1 MINSTW
7 VGIINWDNGININNV
22 KKQKIVNNNISNN
35 KNIKNSNEIINIT
48 KDINDKD
55 INDKYINDKDINDKY
70 INDKDINDKDINDK
84 DINDKDINDKDINDK
99 DINDKDINDKDILQ
113 NVNYFNFKNSKI
125 PYYNE
130 NTEYLHSYT
139 INNKKYNNNYYKLL
153 DRMGNIS
160 KFILKG
166 NDYYRLYISK
176 NSNKYFNTTEDIN
189 NDTKN
194 SKMFNYLQNDK
205 LSNNIKHFSK
215 INIVYQEIEKS
226 NYNENE
232 YNEEYL

>member
-194 SKMFNYLQNDK
+194 SKMFNSLQNDK

>member
-55 INDKYINDKDINDKY
+55 INDKY
-70 INDKDINDKDINDK
+70 
-84 DINDKDINDKDINDK
+84 INDKDINDK

-194 SKMFNYLQNDK
+194 SKMFNSLQNDK

>member
-22 KKQKIVNNNISNN
+22 KKQKIVNNNNISNNNISNNKNIKNSNEIINISNN

-48 KDINDKD
+48 
-55 INDKYINDKDINDKY
+55 
-70 INDKDINDKDINDK
+70 
-84 DINDKDINDKDINDK
+84 K

-130 NTEYLHSYT
+130 NTEYLYSYT

-176 NSNKYFNTTEDIN
+176 NSNKYFTTTEDIN
-189 NDTKN
+189 DDTKN
-194 SKMFNYLQNDK
+194 SKMFNSLQNDK
-205 LSNNIKHFSK
+205 ISKNIKHFSK

>member
-22 KKQKIVNNNISNN
+22 KKQKIVNNNNISNNNILNNKNIKNSNEIINISNN

-48 KDINDKD
+48 
-55 INDKYINDKDINDKY
+55 
-70 INDKDINDKDINDK
+70 
-84 DINDKDINDKDINDK
+84 KDINDKDINDK

-130 NTEYLHSYT
+130 NTEYLYSYT

-189 NDTKN
+189 DDTKN
-194 SKMFNYLQNDK
+194 SKMFNSLQNDK
-205 LSNNIKHFSK
+205 ISKNIKHFSK

>member
-22 KKQKIVNNNISNN
+22 KKQKIVNNNNISNNNISNN
-35 KNIKNSNEIINIT
+35 KNIKNSNEIINISNN
-48 KDINDKD
+48 KNLKNSNEIIN
-55 INDKYINDKDINDKY
+55 IT
-70 INDKDINDKDINDK
+70 
-84 DINDKDINDKDINDK
+84 K

-130 NTEYLHSYT
+130 NTEYLYSYT

-176 NSNKYFNTTEDIN
+176 NSNKYFTTTEDIN
-189 NDTKN
+189 DDTKN
-194 SKMFNYLQNDK
+194 SKMFNSLQNDK
-205 LSNNIKHFSK
+205 ISKNIKHFSK

>member
-22 KKQKIVNNNISNN
+22 KKQKIVNNNNISNNNISNNKNIKNSNEIINISNN

-48 KDINDKD
+48 
-55 INDKYINDKDINDKY
+55 
-70 INDKDINDKDINDK
+70 
-84 DINDKDINDKDINDK
+84 KDINDKDINDK

-130 NTEYLHSYT
+130 NTEYLYSYT

-189 NDTKN
+189 DDTKN
-194 SKMFNYLQNDK
+194 SKMFNSLQNDK
-205 LSNNIKHFSK
+205 ISKNIKHFSK

>member
-22 KKQKIVNNNISNN
+22 KKQKIVNNNNISNNNVKKQKIVNNNNISNN
-35 KNIKNSNEIINIT
+35 KNIKNSNEIINI
-48 KDINDKD
+48 K
-55 INDKYINDKDINDKY
+55 
-70 INDKDINDKDINDK
+70 KDINDK

-130 NTEYLHSYT
+130 NTEYLNSYT

-176 NSNKYFNTTEDIN
+176 NSNKYFTTTEDIN
-189 NDTKN
+189 DDTKN
-194 SKMFNYLQNDK
+194 SKMFNSLQNDK
-205 LSNNIKHFSK
+205 ISKNIKHFSK

>member
-22 KKQKIVNNNISNN
+22 KKQKIVNNNNISNNNISNN

-48 KDINDKD
+48 
-55 INDKYINDKDINDKY
+55 
-70 INDKDINDKDINDK
+70 
-84 DINDKDINDKDINDK
+84 K

-130 NTEYLHSYT
+130 NTEYLYSYT

-189 NDTKN
+189 DDTKN
-194 SKMFNYLQNDK
+194 SKMFNSLQNDK
-205 LSNNIKHFSK
+205 ISKNIKHFSK